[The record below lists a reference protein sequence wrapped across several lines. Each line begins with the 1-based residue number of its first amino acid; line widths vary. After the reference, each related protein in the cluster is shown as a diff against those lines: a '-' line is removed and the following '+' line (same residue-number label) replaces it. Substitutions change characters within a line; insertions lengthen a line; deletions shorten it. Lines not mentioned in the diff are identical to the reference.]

1 MSDEYDPRVEAATRA
16 WLKHSNLVSLRI
28 TGQPLC
34 RLDSDGLRTVKEGM
48 AAALEAAGKVAL
60 PQGN

>member
-34 RLDSDGLRTVKEGM
+34 RLDDGGLRTVKEGM
-48 AAALEAAGKVAL
+48 ASALAAADKVA
-60 PQGN
+60 PPERK